1 MKKLT
6 SILLSM
12 TLILTLAACGGG
24 GNGGQNKEAPDL
36 NKYYEDFMAS
46 LGADNQP
53 AMGDVE
59 GEQLAAVYPGLEN
72 YAAKQSV
79 LKMAMISAVAFEFA
93 LVELENEADAK
104 AVADIFQARID
115 YQVGDDATPGGAWY
129 PETIEGWKTKSRI
142 VSHGNYVMLAVGD
155 ASASAVEEF
164 EALFA

>member
-12 TLILTLAACGGG
+12 TLLLALAACGGNG
-24 GNGGQNKEAPDL
+24 GGGQNKEAPDL

-115 YQVGDDATPGGAWY
+115 YQIENGAFY
-129 PETIEGWKTKSRI
+129 PMTLEGWEQAEI
-142 VSHGNYVMLAVGD
+142 VTQGNVVALIVAQGSQDQAVD
-155 ASASAVEEF
+155 AF
-164 EALFA
+164 NALFA